1 MNWKITSRFIITVVL
16 VTIIVIFINISL
28 GIIIALNRNKDN
40 VDIMSEISNFS
51 PEDFTREFN
60 KYLMEDKDKIDIN
73 NDGKQ
78 ILNEEKAWIQVLD
91 DDGNEIYSY
100 QKPVKVK
107 NHYTPI
113 ELIDA
118 YKYSLADTESTI
130 FISEKT
136 LGGRDYSYIIGF
148 PFERITRNVI
158 SYDIDNLVKGIK
170 NGVCMILLIDTFIAL
185 LFGYLFSRRLTKP
198 LESIIRD
205 VKTLSEGEYNLHRE
219 ENGIYK
225 QIYKN
230 INDLSSKLRSNEEER
245 RNLEKMREEWIA
257 NISHDIK
264 TPLVSIKGYAEI
276 LSNEEYDFTKV
287 EISEYTKIIED
298 KSNYIS
304 ELIDDLN
311 LSTRLKNKALTL
323 NLKNINIVSLVR
335 GVVIDILNNPK
346 TSSANIE
353 FLATREVIEKDVD
366 EILIKRVI
374 TNILYNSIVHND
386 ENISIEVKIEK
397 RDKVHIFISDNGKG
411 IKEEELKYIFERY
424 YRGTN
429 TGKRHKGSGLGM
441 AIAKDIVKVHDG
453 IINIKSQTG
462 VGTEIEIIL

>member
-16 VTIIVIFINISL
+16 VTVIVIFINISL
-28 GIIIALNRNKDN
+28 GIIIALNRNRDN
-40 VDIMSEISNFS
+40 VNIMSEISNFS

-60 KYLMEDKDKIDIN
+60 KYLMEDKDKIYIN
-73 NDGKQ
+73 DDGKQ
-78 ILNEEKAWIQVLD
+78 KLKEEKAWIQVLD
-91 DDGNEIYSY
+91 SDGNEVYSY

-130 FISEKT
+130 FISEKK
-136 LGGRDYSYIIGF
+136 LGDRDYSYIIGF

-170 NGVCMILLIDTFIAL
+170 NGVSMILLIDTFIAL

-219 ENGIYK
+219 ESGVYK
-225 QIYKN
+225 QIYQN

-441 AIAKDIVKVHDG
+441 AIAKDIVKAHDG

-462 VGTEIEIIL
+462 IGTEIEIIL